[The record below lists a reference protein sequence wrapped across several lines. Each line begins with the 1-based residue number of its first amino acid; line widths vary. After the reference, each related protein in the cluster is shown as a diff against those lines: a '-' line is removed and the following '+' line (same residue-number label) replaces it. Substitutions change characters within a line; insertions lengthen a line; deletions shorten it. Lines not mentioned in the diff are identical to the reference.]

1 MIVQLFLSSV
11 VAVGANNCEMRHR
24 WSCCFIT
31 PLLLINTSI
40 QFVAGVDPISVK
52 EWAQSLSSHLHN
64 QHETATKYK
73 EIVKIYNRLADAEVF
88 DPQAEL
94 KWAKRQ
100 IETYLRDRAK
110 MAWDA
115 KISLE
120 SRELRNIS
128 EENLNDPL
136 SKDFVRYFDAKLET
150 DEATVFADG
159 HLGEILH
166 VNSSRT
172 YDLKPNV
179 NFYGI
184 ETSSEA
190 SAVHVPTPVYKRG
203 PHILS
208 RIDWSNIDQI
218 YRRNRERMKDLSFQ
232 KFCSESAFM
241 RYFPA
246 APWRFDTPG
255 LDLFDCRSTE
265 WFIDA
270 ATMSKNVL
278 IMLDLSGSMLGQRFE
293 IAKQTIEAILDTLYD
308 NDFFN
313 VMAFSKNAQF
323 LDDCAS
329 DGLIQATMR
338 NKKLIWSRLANVS
351 SEGKAEYEKALAK
364 AFTTLM
370 NLPLNNL
377 QWKTKEELTQEREK
391 EELDPD
397 MEYIQLSENVL
408 VVPKTYM
415 AAIGNFTGN
424 RGKMGCNDMIMLI
437 TDGAPG
443 FFKDI
448 FALYN
453 KRKTV
458 RFFSFLVGEEATD
471 FEQVR
476 WMACANRGFMVHIS
490 NLADIQ
496 EKVQH
501 YVRVLSRLIS
511 NHAQNINQES
521 AVWSSIARERMSK
534 QFVISVG
541 YPVSLDGT
549 FMGVSAVSIPLIELS
564 QIAHPSLIGSQSY
577 YFMLDNNGYSM
588 FHPQLDQIDD
598 VTKEVKPSFN
608 NLDFSEIEVSAPL
621 TPKPKPGFINCDDS
635 STRQLTIL
643 FSIENIRR
651 VYLQKNTYYSECV
664 DGTQFTLGL
673 AVSEGDEI
681 RLRRKEMFEWSRVD
695 LGWFQG
701 RNWRIHPQW
710 RYCLLND
717 SDTELTPE
725 AAFMVYAKQM
735 REYGELPLLCRAR
748 RRLVDRLLLDLQATS
763 TFDSLWDSE
772 WIKNRQNGVHLTFF
786 ATPSGLIR
794 FMNQSLEELGYE
806 EPEDSS
812 GSQTNGYKHFVLEQN
827 RNSVEDEYFKRAV
840 RQKGKLIV
848 DLNRESHLWY
858 TNQEETSYGNVEN
871 VTLLAIAYKAIYA
884 NDALLGVAGI
894 EFTYDHLVEQMKKF
908 GCKPNSNETR
918 CYLIDE
924 HAYIV
929 YSSQQDVFYSDTLQN
944 TTTKPKV
951 LGTFFGHLNRVA
963 EWTMEVLLKKGFYTE
978 TTYWD
983 NQAMCEQQ
991 APVLAF
997 SYGLKPFREFIGL
1010 ISWLITQFLR
1020 FISEFSLISSSAFLA
1035 SSTPKTEAF
1044 TTTFHPTVGRLPCRT
1059 KSKFY
1064 LANTERKGTASAA
1077 LLEENYA
1084 ERPCKQNAAQCAV
1097 KVYASWVEG
1106 TNLLMIVVKQ
1116 QGVRSS
1122 CYDEKHCPLM
1132 TPRALPFGFVRLT
1145 PAEQRAREQTRS
1157 VNEMGDDEEE
1167 GPLSQC
1173 PSTATRQRKNV
1184 VHCLREQQ
1192 EEDDEELPCSLTS
1205 KTTQA
1210 NVFVLSF
1217 LLALRVL

>member
-1 MIVQLFLSSV
+1 MAMRCGWTCCFFVLLLLSS
-11 VAVGANNCEMRHR
+11 GPE
-24 WSCCFIT
+24 
-31 PLLLINTSI
+31 
-40 QFVAGVDPISVK
+40 FVAGVDPISVK

-64 QHETATKYK
+64 QHEAATKHK

-88 DPQAEL
+88 EPQAEL
-94 KWAKRQ
+94 TWAKRQ

-115 KISLE
+115 KVSLE

-128 EENLNDPL
+128 DQNLNDPL
-136 SKDFVRYFDAKLET
+136 SKDFVRYFDAKLEN
-150 DEATVFADG
+150 DAATVYADG
-159 HLGEILH
+159 HMGEVLH

-190 SAVHVPTPVYKRG
+190 SAVHVPTPVYKRS
-203 PHILS
+203 PYLLS
-208 RIDWSNIDQI
+208 RIDWSNIDQV

-246 APWRFDTPG
+246 AQWRFDTAG

-313 VMAFSKNAQF
+313 ILAFSKNAQF

-338 NKKLIWSRLANVS
+338 NKKLLWSRLANVS
-351 SEGKAEYEKALAK
+351 SEGKAEYEKALVK

-370 NLPLNNL
+370 NLPLNSL
-377 QWKTKEELTQEREK
+377 HWKTKEELTQDREK
-391 EELDPD
+391 GELDPD
-397 MEYIQLSENVL
+397 MEYVQLSENVL

-415 AAIGNFTGN
+415 ESIGNFTGN
-424 RGKMGCNDMIMLI
+424 NAKMGCNDMIMLI

-453 KRKTV
+453 KHKTV

-511 NHAQNINQES
+511 DHSQKINQES

-534 QFVISVG
+534 EFVISVG
-541 YPVSLDGT
+541 YPVILDGT

-564 QIAHPSLIGSQSY
+564 QIAHPSLIGSKSY
-577 YFMLDNNGYSM
+577 YFMLDNNGYSV
-588 FHPQLDQIDD
+588 FHPQLDQFDE
-598 VTKEVKPSFN
+598 VTGEVKPMFN

-621 TPKPKPGFINCDDS
+621 TPKPKPGFINCDDPGP
-635 STRQLTIL
+635 RQLTVL
-643 FSIENIRR
+643 FSVENLRR
-651 VYLQKNTYYSECV
+651 VYQQKNTYYAECV
-664 DGTQFTLGL
+664 EGTQFTLGL
-673 AVSEGDEI
+673 AVSEGDEV
-681 RLRRKEMFEWSRVD
+681 RLRRKDMFEWSRVD

-701 RNWRIHPQW
+701 HNWRIHPKW

-725 AAFMVYAKQM
+725 AAFKVYAKQM

-763 TFDSLWDSE
+763 TFETMWDAE

-806 EPEDSS
+806 EPADTS
-812 GSQTNGYKHFVLEQN
+812 GGKQTNGYKHFVLEQN

-858 TNQEETSYGNVEN
+858 NNETDTAYGNPEN
-871 VTLLAIAYKAIYA
+871 VSLLAVAYKAIYS
-884 NDALLGVAGI
+884 NDALLGVTGI

-918 CYLIDE
+918 CFLIDE
-924 HAYIV
+924 HAYVV
-929 YSSQQDVFYSDTLQN
+929 YSSQPDVFYTDTLN
-944 TTTKPKV
+944 NKTTKKQV
-951 LGTFFGHLNRVA
+951 LGSFFGHLNRVA

-983 NQAMCEQQ
+983 NQAMCKQQ
-991 APVLAF
+991 TPVLAF
-997 SYGLKPFREFIGL
+997 SYGMKPFRELIGAIL
-1010 ISWLITQFLR
+1010 WMVGQVVQMLSR
-1020 FISEFSLISSSAFLA
+1020 FSLITSSSALFA
-1035 SSTPKTEAF
+1035 THVESTHAY
-1044 TTTFHPTVGRLPCRT
+1044 TTTFHPTIGRLPCRT

-1097 KVYASWVEG
+1097 KVYASWIDG
-1106 TNLLMIVVKQ
+1106 TNLLMIVIKQ

-1145 PAEQRAREQTRS
+1145 PAEQRARERARLVS
-1157 VNEMGDDEEE
+1157 DAGDDEEE
-1167 GPLSQC
+1167 GPLAQC
-1173 PSTATRQRKNV
+1173 PSTAPRQRKNV
-1184 VHCLREQQ
+1184 AHCLREQVN
-1192 EEDDEELPCSLTS
+1192 EDDRELPCSFGNRTAALTS
-1205 KTTQA
+1205 TLLL
-1210 NVFVLSF
+1210 LS
-1217 LLALRVL
+1217 LLFARLF